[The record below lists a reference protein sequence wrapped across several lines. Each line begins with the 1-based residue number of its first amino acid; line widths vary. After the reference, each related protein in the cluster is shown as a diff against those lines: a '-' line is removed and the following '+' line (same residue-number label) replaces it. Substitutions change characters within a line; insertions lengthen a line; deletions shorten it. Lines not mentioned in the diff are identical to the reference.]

1 MRQIE
6 NSGRKKRVQG
16 ESEECEK
23 SKWESSL
30 HQYDLLFHSGKLV
43 FVNKNSSQVQAKHSL
58 QAPFHLL
65 KIGRTDADTHSF
77 SPLHGSTEQHC
88 VTTAWDLNPQPRQK
102 FWHSPMAM
110 HLDRSRNTSEEMESG
125 RESESSGWKDG
136 NIRKVYSQSSQFG
149 VGLEEKLREDLE
161 LVSVQATVERKC
173 RKKGRLR
180 VSRTNTLMPVR
191 FVLLCRLN
199 YQQTG
204 HSVTSEVSR

>member
-1 MRQIE
+1 
-6 NSGRKKRVQG
+6 
-16 ESEECEK
+16 
-23 SKWESSL
+23 
-30 HQYDLLFHSGKLV
+30 
-43 FVNKNSSQVQAKHSL
+43 
-58 QAPFHLL
+58 
-65 KIGRTDADTHSF
+65 
-77 SPLHGSTEQHC
+77 
-88 VTTAWDLNPQPRQK
+88 
-102 FWHSPMAM
+102 MAM
-110 HLDRSRNTSEEMESG
+110 HSDRSRNTSEEMESG

-204 HSVTSEVSR
+204 HSVTSEVSRSRDQRLGS